1 MVTPAGRRAVV
12 EYLVKE
18 RSLSQRHACGLAGV
32 ARGTARYRP
41 KDDPEGAGL
50 AQRMKE
56 LALEHPHY
64 GFETVQALLR
74 REGVKDNH
82 KRLHRIWKLCGLS
95 IRRRI
100 RRRRA
105 IPSAE
110 VVNKALYPNH
120 VWTYDFIEDKTTRG
134 TKVRILNILDEYTRE
149 HLWAIVDTSIKAV
162 QVTAALEWLFSTRGA
177 PEYIRSD
184 NGSEFIADVVKGWLA
199 TSGVKT
205 IYIEPGSP
213 WQNPYVESFHDKMR
227 RECLNANEFATV
239 VEARAVVWQWLEE
252 YNEYRPHS
260 SLGYKTPR
268 EFAAEARRSLRP
280 TASATFEPAT
290 PDIVPTL
297 GVV

>member
-1 MVTPAGRRAVV
+1 VVTPAGRRAVV

-18 RSLSQRHACGLAGV
+18 RLVSQRHACGLVGV
-32 ARGTARYRP
+32 ARGTVRYSHKR
-41 KDDPEGAGL
+41 DAEGAGL
-50 AQRMKE
+50 GERMRE

-64 GFETVQALLR
+64 GFRTVQALLR
-74 REGVKDNH
+74 REGVEDNH
-82 KRLHRIWKLCGLS
+82 KRLHRIWKLEGLS
-95 IRRRI
+95 IRRRM
-100 RRRRA
+100 RRHRA
-105 IPSAE
+105 IPSME
-110 VVNKALYPNH
+110 VVNKALYANH

-149 HLWAIVDTSIKAV
+149 HLWAIVDTSIKAL
-162 QVTAALEWLFSTRGA
+162 QVTAALEWLFSTRGV

-184 NGSEFIADVVKGWLA
+184 NGSEFIADVVRGWL
-199 TSGVKT
+199 GVNKVKT

-227 RECLNANEFATV
+227 KECLNANEFDTV

-268 EFAAEARRSLRP
+268 EFAAETSRSPRP
-280 TASATFEPAT
+280 TASATLKS
-290 PDIVPTL
+290 DGQDVVPTL
-297 GVV
+297 AVV